1 LNCKKRKEIMR
12 YGFLILILFLI
23 LSGCSCGSGVDNSKD
38 GGVDTGILCGNGY
51 YPSFDYQCKGNTG
64 CREINK
70 GLCICRCVM
79 CEDERCVGM
88 SCGGIGCE
96 GDGGVGDFGIEDFE
110 IYDFGIEDSG
120 ISALKDGGEDIEVD
134 VIDDVSDIRDISDI
148 RDAGDGGV
156 DDFEYVCKDPGDPVG
171 VDFWGNLD
179 EPIVKIS
186 DTVYRDAI
194 ISGDYVVWQE
204 GVDISGNFAKDI
216 YYLSLKNRK
225 VMRVPNCDKY
235 DFLNGL
241 QVEGNKIYWA
251 NTVNACAGGKNC
263 RVIFEFDLEAR
274 MQPRIVSLRD
284 AAYNPK
290 VYKNNLVYEIVG
302 SYGSDKLGL
311 YYTDL
316 LNGNTKKLSDRWDIL
331 IPYYTTLWEREII
344 IGRRDGIY
352 GLNIDTMEEKVHYKS
367 DLEIAS
373 SPYHDRYP
381 YVAFVVYYEK
391 DKYGHY
397 TTDCF
402 LLDIRGDSV
411 VQITDDENFQFA
423 AIFRNGIYIYFE
435 NYDPKD
441 SDVSYGHLKI
451 YDLSTGVRRAVPKS
465 DNIYPRDFDGRR
477 LIYTTDIFN
486 DVKPIY
492 LMDLEKLGV
501 VKDGHVVPE

>member
-1 LNCKKRKEIMR
+1 MR

-38 GGVDTGILCGNGY
+38 AGVDTGILCGNGY
-51 YPSFDYQCKGNTG
+51 YPSFDYQCKGNIG

-70 GLCICRCVM
+70 GLCSCRCVM

-88 SCGGIGCE
+88 SCGGRGCE
-96 GDGGVGDFGIEDFE
+96 GDGGVGDWGIG
-110 IYDFGIEDSG
+110 DFGIDDLG
-120 ISALKDGGEDIEVD
+120 ISDLKDAGEDIEGD
-134 VIDDVSDIRDISDI
+134 VIDDVSDIRD
-148 RDAGDGGV
+148 AGDGGI

-186 DTVYRDAI
+186 NSVYLAAI

-204 GVDISGNFAKDI
+204 VNSRGTYAKDI
-216 YYLSLKNRK
+216 YYLSLKDRR
-225 VMRVPNCDKY
+225 VMRVPNCDGY
-235 DFLNGL
+235 DQIDGL
-241 QVEGNKIYWA
+241 YVEGNKVYWS
-251 NTVNACAGGKNC
+251 NSSNSCSTIKKCV
-263 RVIFEFDLEAR
+263 VIFEFDVEKR
-274 MQPRIVSLRD
+274 VQPRIVSLRD
-284 AAYNPK
+284 EAVLPK
-290 VYKNNLVYEIVG
+290 VYKSNMVYTIVG
-302 SYGSDKLGL
+302 NFGPEKIGL

-316 LNGNTKKLSDRWDIL
+316 LTGNTKKLSDRWDIL
-331 IPYYTTLWEREII
+331 SEYSTTLWEREII

-381 YVAFVVYYEK
+381 YIAFGVYYEK

-397 TTDCF
+397 TTDCL
-402 LLDIRGDSV
+402 LLDIRDNSV

-423 AIFRNGIYIYFE
+423 GMFRNGIYIYFE
-435 NYDPKD
+435 NYNPKD

-451 YDLSTGVRRAVPKS
+451 YDLATGVRRSIPDS
-465 DNIYPRDFDGRR
+465 DNKFPKDFDGRR
-477 LIYTTDIFN
+477 LLYTTNIYSS
-486 DVKPIY
+486 VIPIY